1 MQGVA
6 WVGGTIAPLDGK
18 TGMTGNPRGRR
29 DLRRYARSTQARLIA
44 GGLAL
49 LVIVGNGLIALV
61 YGRQAAML
69 ALLCTAAGL
78 APVILIVAWLWLLDW
93 IAKRSGNG

>member
-1 MQGVA
+1 
-6 WVGGTIAPLDGK
+6 
-18 TGMTGNPRGRR
+18 MTGGSSGRR

-49 LVIVGNGLIALV
+49 LIVVGDGLIALV
-61 YGRQAAML
+61 YGRQAAVL

-78 APVILIVAWLWLLDW
+78 APVILIVAWLWLIGW
-93 IAKRSGNG
+93 IARRSADG